1 MRAACPKTCLN
12 SSFFEPF
19 ICGKVILLPWFRA
32 QYIFIINQVISYEH
46 STAENNVQ
54 TVYTAKMGEVWQQ
67 LQHKMIKFIYSAGT
81 GTRKTGWFNGRTC
94 GTCCIYFNKMFTKRF
109 PYSPQSFNICSHLH
123 LWAMP
128 RGGTRDLKW
137 RGWSR
142 DFFGFEIFDSG
153 IFLGAKIW
161 QVFFLVAWFE

>member
-1 MRAACPKTCLN
+1 MRAACPKDMFKFK
-12 SSFFEPF
+12 FFKPF

-54 TVYTAKMGEVWQQ
+54 TVYTVKMGEVWQQ

-94 GTCCIYFNKMFTKRF
+94 GTCCITSTKCSQKGFLIPHSLSTYVAICIYELYRYVPLYWLTILFTMVDKRTWDCVKKPF
-109 PYSPQSFNICSHLH
+109 
-123 LWAMP
+123 
-128 RGGTRDLKW
+128 
-137 RGWSR
+137 
-142 DFFGFEIFDSG
+142 
-153 IFLGAKIW
+153 
-161 QVFFLVAWFE
+161 QVIVT